1 MPSSITHSAT
11 TPTGSVPGAG
21 KLKLVTMA
29 SLDGRTR
36 AARTVRDLV
45 ASIETDLGG
54 TDEVSAMQ
62 AQLVRRAAVLGAL
75 LESQEAGWAAGGG
88 IDATEYL
95 PALNAQ
101 RRVLHTLGLAR
112 KARKIPQDLRAYLA
126 SKDKERGTSQTLD

>member
-1 MPSSITHSAT
+1 MTSCSTHSTAT
-11 TPTGSVPGAG
+11 PAGSVPGAG

-75 LESQEAGWAAGGG
+75 LESQEAGWAAGDG
-88 IDATEYL
+88 IDAGEYL

-101 RRVLHTLGLAR
+101 RRVLDTLGIHR
-112 KARKIPQDLRAYLA
+112 KPRQIPQGLHEYLA
-126 SKDKERGTSQTLD
+126 NKDRERGTSQPLD